1 MKKTLFPL
9 FLLLLALCAVAQNA
23 REEIKVNPYLGGD
36 NYTAYQEPTKALSPT
51 PEGYEVFYFS
61 HYGRHGSRYLI
72 GKDVYKNPVKVL
84 QAAHDAGQLTEKGE
98 DVLKKC
104 ITIRDDAQGRV
115 DELTPLGAQQHRG
128 IARRLS
134 ERFPEIFGK
143 DNIIDAKSST
153 IIRCILSMANEM
165 AELQGRNPNLNI
177 KMDASDHDMYY
188 ILQEDKEL
196 KKQRAPRGSEA
207 EKALNAFRKS
217 KFDPTRV
224 MNTLFKSEDYWK
236 ENVENPDD
244 FIGTALWKIAQNQ
257 QSLELRKNFSL
268 LDIFTNDEL
277 YNIWLSRNAD
287 WYVKYG
293 PSMLNGGTQ
302 IYIQRNLIKKIIEE
316 TEATLPELL
325 KDNNAR
331 LSVPSAHM
339 RFGHEVVVMPTA
351 CFMNLNGAGTIYKN
365 LDDLEKNKWYSYK
378 IFPMASNI
386 QIVFYR
392 PTTPN
397 AKEED
402 VLVKFLLN
410 EEEAN
415 VPDLKAVKGPYYK
428 WTDVKAYWEN
438 KLSKYKE

>member
-1 MKKTLFPL
+1 MKKTYSSL
-9 FLLLLALCAVAQNA
+9 FLLLFALCVVAQNA
-23 REEIKVNPYLGGD
+23 KEEIKINPYLGGD
-36 NYTAYQEPTKALSPT
+36 NYTAYQEPTKPLSPT
-51 PEGYEVFYFS
+51 PEGYEVCYFS

-72 GKDVYKNPVKVL
+72 GKSAYDTPVKVL

-104 ITIRDDAQGRV
+104 IAIRKDAQGRIE
-115 DELTPLGAQQHRG
+115 ELTPLGAQQHRG

-143 DNIIDAKSST
+143 DNVIDAKSST

-177 KMDASDHDMYY
+177 KMDASAHDMYY
-188 ILQEDKEL
+188 IIQDDKEL
-196 KKQRAPRGSEA
+196 QKQRAPRGSEA
-207 EKALNAFRKS
+207 EKALNTFRKS
-217 KFDPTRV
+217 KFDATRV
-224 MNTLFKSEDYWK
+224 LNTLFKTEDYWK
-236 ENVENPDD
+236 ENVEKPHD
-244 FIGTALWKIAQNQ
+244 FIETILWKVAQDQ

-277 YNIWLSRNAD
+277 YNIWLGRNAD

-302 IYIQRNLIKKIIEE
+302 IYVQRNLIKNIIEE
-316 TEATLPELL
+316 TDASLPKLL
-325 KDNNAR
+325 KDSNAR

-351 CFMNLNGAGTIYKN
+351 CFMNLNGAGTIYDS

-386 QIVFYR
+386 QMVFYR
-392 PTTPN
+392 PTTPD
-397 AKEED
+397 ASVDD

-410 EEEAN
+410 EEEAD

-428 WTDVKAYWEN
+428 WSDVKKYWED

>member
-1 MKKTLFPL
+1 MKNFSIS
-9 FLLLLALCAVAQNA
+9 LLLLFFTLCALAQNA
-23 REEIKVNPYLGGD
+23 REDIKNNPYLGGD

-98 DVLKKC
+98 DVLKKS
-104 ITIRDDAQGRV
+104 IAIQEDAQGRV

-134 ERFPEIFGK
+134 ERFPEIFGG
-143 DNIIDAKSST
+143 NNVIDAKSST
-153 IIRCILSMANEM
+153 VIRCILSMANEM
-165 AELQGRNPNLNI
+165 TELQGRNPNLNI
-177 KMDASDHDMYY
+177 RMDASDHDMYY
-188 ILQEDKEL
+188 IIQRDKKLES
-196 KKQRAPRGSEA
+196 QRNPRDSEA
-207 EKALNAFRKS
+207 DKALKAFRKS

-224 MNTLFKSEDYWK
+224 MNVLFKNEKYWK
-236 ENVENPDD
+236 ENVENPYS
-244 FIGTALWKIAQNQ
+244 FAVTSLWKIAQDQ
-257 QSLELRKNFSL
+257 QSLELRKEFSL

-277 YNIWLSRNAD
+277 YNIWLIRNAE
-287 WYVKYG
+287 WYITHG

-302 IYIQRNLIKKIIEE
+302 IYSQRNLIKKIIEE
-316 TEATLPELL
+316 ADATLPTLL
-325 KDNNAR
+325 ANDNAR
-331 LSVPSAHM
+331 QLVPSAHM

-365 LDDLEKNKWYSYK
+365 LDDLEKNKWYDYK

-415 VPDLKAVKGPYYK
+415 VPDLKAVSGPYYK
-428 WTDVKAYWEN
+428 WTDVKEYWQK
-438 KLSKYKE
+438 KLAKFSE

>member
-1 MKKTLFPL
+1 MKKTIFPL
-9 FLLLLALCAVAQNA
+9 FLLFFALYAAAQNA

-36 NYTAYQEPTKALSPT
+36 CYTAYQEPTKPLSPT
-51 PEGYEVFYFS
+51 PEGYEVCYFS

-72 GKDVYKNPVKVL
+72 GKEAYDSPVKIL
-84 QAAHDAGQLTEKGE
+84 QAAHDAGQLTDKGE

-104 ITIRDDAQGRV
+104 IIIQNDAKGRIE
-115 DELTPLGAQQHRG
+115 ELTPLGAQQHRA
-128 IARRLS
+128 IARRLT

-143 DNIIDAKSST
+143 ENIIDAKSST
-153 IIRCILSMANEM
+153 VIRCILSMANEM
-165 AELQGRNPNLNI
+165 TELQGRNPNLNI
-177 KMDASDHDMYY
+177 KMDASAHDMYY
-188 ILQEDKEL
+188 MNFDDKEL
-196 KKQRAPRGSEA
+196 KKQKAPRDSEA
-207 EKALNAFRKS
+207 DKALKAFRKD

-236 ENVENPDD
+236 ANVENPDH
-244 FIGTALWKIAQNQ
+244 FIGTYLWKVAQDQ
-257 QSLELRKNFSL
+257 QSLELRKSFSL

-277 YNIWLSRNAD
+277 YNLWLIKNAD

-302 IYIQRNLIKKIIEE
+302 IYTQRNLIRTIIA
-316 TEATLPELL
+316 EAEASLSELL
-325 KDNNAR
+325 KNDNAR

-339 RFGHEVVVMPTA
+339 RFGHDVVVMPAA
-351 CFMNLNGAGTIYKN
+351 CFMNLNGAGTAYD
-365 LDDLEKNKWYSYK
+365 LDDLEKNRWYNYK

-397 AKEED
+397 AKD

-438 KLSKYKE
+438 KLSKHKE

>member
-1 MKKTLFPL
+1 MKKTFFPL
-9 FLLLLALCAVAQNA
+9 FLLLFALCAVAQNA

-36 NYTAYQEPTKALSPT
+36 NYTAYQEPTKPLSPT
-51 PEGYEVFYFS
+51 PEGYEVCYFS

-72 GKDVYKNPVKVL
+72 GNDAYDSPVKIL
-84 QAAHDAGQLTEKGE
+84 QAAHDAGQLTDKGE

-104 ITIRDDAQGRV
+104 IIIQNDAKGRV
-115 DELTPLGAQQHRG
+115 DELTPLGAQQHRA
-128 IARRLS
+128 IARRMS

-143 DNIIDAKSST
+143 NNIVDAKSST

-177 KMDASDHDMYY
+177 KMDASAHDMYY
-188 ILQEDKEL
+188 IIQEDRKLQE
-196 KKQRAPRGSEA
+196 QRAPHGSEA
-207 EKALNAFRKS
+207 DKALTAFRKS
-217 KFDPTRV
+217 KFDATRV
-224 MNTLFKSEDYWK
+224 MNSLFKSEDYWK
-236 ENVENPDD
+236 GNVDNPEHL
-244 FIGTALWKIAQNQ
+244 IGTLLWKVAQNQ
-257 QSLELRKNFSL
+257 QSLELRKSFSL

-277 YNIWLSRNAD
+277 YNIWLARNAD
-287 WYVKYG
+287 WYVRYG

-302 IYIQRNLIKKIIEE
+302 IYVQRNLIKNIITE
-316 TEATLPELL
+316 TETTLPELL
-325 KDNNAR
+325 KDSKAH

-351 CFMNLNGAGTIYKN
+351 CFMNLNGYGTIYDN

-386 QIVFYR
+386 QIIFYR

-415 VPDLKAVKGPYYK
+415 VPDLKAVKGYYYK